1 MKSIIYVC
9 LVALSINQIAAQQE
23 AHFTQF
29 TDNQLFVNPAYAG
42 SNGMLN
48 ATALHREQWVG
59 FAGSPRTSTFSYH
72 APLSY
77 ESVGLGLT
85 AVSDQIGP
93 LNQNMIYGDF
103 SYSLK
108 FSNQSRLSFG
118 IKAGLN
124 VISLNTSTLNTTEQG
139 DPNLIQDARN
149 QVNPNIGF
157 GLYYRSKNWFLGA
170 SSPKL
175 FQNSY
180 DGTGVNLEKRH
191 FFINAGTVFDVNST
205 LKLRPIGQI
214 KFTEGAPMSID
225 LSMTGIVNQT
235 YFIGAVYRYNAAVGV
250 FLQYQ
255 VAPTLRVGIATEIG
269 LTQMRKYNDGTYEI
283 MLSYDI
289 SRKLSGI
296 KSPRY
301 F

>member
-1 MKSIIYVC
+1 MKKLIYSSF
-9 LVALSINQIAAQQE
+9 LFLLSGSFFAQQE

-29 TDNQLFVNPAYAG
+29 TDNQLTVNPAYAG

-48 ATALHREQWVG
+48 ATALHRQQWVG
-59 FAGSPRTSTFSYH
+59 FAGSPKTSTFSFH
-72 APLSY
+72 SPLSY
-77 ESVGLGLT
+77 ESVGVGLT
-85 AVSDQIGP
+85 MVSDQIGP

-118 IKAGLN
+118 IKAGMN
-124 VISLNTSTLNTTEQG
+124 VISLNTSTLITTEQN
-139 DPNLIQDARN
+139 DQNLMKDVRN
-149 QVNPNIGF
+149 QVNPNVGV
-157 GLYYRSKNWFLGA
+157 GVYYRSKNWFFGA

-175 FQNSY
+175 FEQSY

-191 FFINAGTVFDVNST
+191 FFINTGAVFALNPST
-205 LKLRPIGQI
+205 KLRPVLQA
-214 KFTEGAPMSID
+214 KMTNGAPLSLD
-225 LSMTGIVNQT
+225 LSVTGIFQER
-235 YFIGAVYRYNAAVGV
+235 YFIGALYRLNAATGLFFQYQIAPTIRVGV
-250 FLQYQ
+250 
-255 VAPTLRVGIATEIG
+255 GTELG
-269 LTQMRKYNDGTYEI
+269 LTAMRKYNDGTYEV

-289 SRKLSGI
+289 SRKQSGI